1 MATYSDSKSLVDQL
15 GAENL
20 TPELGGSLQYDH
32 TSWVSNRLVGLGVTK
47 LLDTDHMQF
56 CILHAYQTQGV
67 YISANY
73 LKSCVYT
80 RVITWVLLTSVPS
93 SNPPMD
99 VG

>member
-15 GAENL
+15 GVENL

-32 TSWVSNRLVGLGVTK
+32 TSWVSNRLVGLGVTE
-47 LLDTDHMQF
+47 LLDTDHMLF
-56 CILHAYQTQGV
+56 CILHAYQHGV
-67 YISANY
+67 YIISANY
-73 LKSCVYT
+73 LKST
-80 RVITWVLLTSVPS
+80 RVLLTSSLGLS